1 MEKLNVYELD
11 YICRDCNNIH
21 QYNTPIHANCS
32 AVALI
37 AAIVMRPRAL
47 AICVKMHE
55 QRSAAWGGIVIV
67 YENDGLLHSQV
78 FHEGQGDEIIRN
90 PQSGAYAAMKKEA
103 EAFISKQKKAGKL
116 RAVVYP
122 FWAESFRPEFSHTG
136 PH

>member
-21 QYNTPIHANCS
+21 QYNTPIHADCS

-37 AAIVMRPRAL
+37 AAIIMRPRAL

-55 QRSAAWGGIVIV
+55 QRSTQWWSGIIIV
-67 YENDGLLHSQV
+67 YEDDGVLHSQV
-78 FHEGQGDEIIRN
+78 FYNHDGILAD
-90 PQSGAYAAMKKEA
+90 SGSPVAGNGLVKEA
-103 EAFISKQKKAGKL
+103 QTFSDKHKKAGTL
-116 RAVVYP
+116 RAIVYP
-122 FWAESFRPEFSHTG
+122 SWAESFRPEFSHTG